1 MKKLI
6 TIITLCWVSITCV
19 NAQTTYKDVAPIF
32 YKNCTVCHNP
42 KGVAPMPLQNYSE
55 TFAYVKFIKTYVSQG
70 LMPPWPPD
78 TLYHKFFGQRCLSA
92 YEKNTIINWIDSGS
106 TKGDTTLAPMAPTY
120 NSDYQ
125 LHGTPDLIV
134 KIPTFT
140 SNASATDA
148 YNCFVVPTGLT
159 QDRII
164 RGYEIV
170 AGNPAIVHHALISMD
185 TSGTATSDLSGSCFT
200 MPGSNVG
207 IGGYAP
213 GCGPVVYPG
222 KAPLKVGFRLKAKSN
237 IVFEMHYPAGTA
249 GQVDS
254 TYVRI
259 YFYPIGTTGVR
270 EIYTSTILQNWS
282 MVLPPNLV
290 TKYTAKYPSSK
301 GLPVAL
307 SLYSTFPHQHKVG
320 VSITNYAYSG
330 IDTIPL
336 VRVNNWDFRWQGYY
350 TYPMLVKVPAGYTI
364 FSSHTYDN
372 TANNPNN
379 PNNPPKTVVAGTSTG
394 NEMLFDSYQYLI
406 YQPGDDTI
414 NISNMLSNDTL
425 LTSVAERNVFNVT
438 TKAYPNPFNKEVH
451 IGYTLNAP
459 ANVTINIYNM
469 YGSKVRTLVNRQRTL
484 GSGYYES
491 VWDGKGDNGNTLTTG
506 VYIYTVIAN
515 KTTASGRLVL
525 VR

>member
-1 MKKLI
+1 MLV
-6 TIITLCWVSITCV
+6 TLSWVSLISV

-42 KGVAPMPLQNYSE
+42 KGVGPMSLLNYSE
-55 TFAYVKFIKTYVSQG
+55 TFAYAKFIKTYVGQG

-78 TLYHKFFGQRCLSA
+78 TLYHKFFDQRTLTA

-106 TKGDTTLAPMAPTY
+106 TEGDTTLAPMAPVY
-120 NSDYQ
+120 NNDYQ
-125 LHGTPDLIV
+125 LHGTPDLVV
-134 KIPTFT
+134 KIPVFT
-140 SNASATDA
+140 SNAGASDA

-164 RGYEIV
+164 RAYEIV

-185 TSGTATSDLSGSCFT
+185 TSGTAKSDLSGSCFT

-213 GCGPVVYPG
+213 GGNAVVYPG

-237 IVFEMHYPAGTA
+237 IVFEVHYPAGTA

-259 YFYPIGTTGVR
+259 YFYPVGTTGIR

-282 MVLPPNLV
+282 MVMLANKV
-290 TKYTAKYPSSK
+290 TTYTAQYPKSG
-301 GLPVAL
+301 GLPVAV
-307 SLYSTFPHQHKVG
+307 SLYATFPHQHKVG
-320 VSITNYAYSG
+320 VKITNYAFQG

-350 TYPMLVKVPAGYTI
+350 TYPMLVKVPTGYTI
-364 FSSHTYDN
+364 FSQHVYDN
-372 TANNPNN
+372 TSNNPNN
-379 PNNPPKTVVAGTSTG
+379 PNNPPQTVIAGTSTT

-414 NISNMLSNDTL
+414 NITNLLSGDTL
-425 LTSVAERNVFNVT
+425 LSVNNIKQFNIT
-438 TKAYPNPFNKEVH
+438 TKAYPNPFNSQVH
-451 IGYTLNAP
+451 IGYTLSSP
-459 ANVTINIYNM
+459 SSNVTINIYNM
-469 YGSKVRTLVNRQRTL
+469 YGSKVKTLINKQRTT
-484 GSGYYES
+484 GAGYYES
-491 VWDGKGDNGNTLTTG
+491 VWDGKSDNGTPLSTG
-506 VYIYTVIAN
+506 VYIYTVTAN
-515 KTTASGRLVL
+515 KSSASGRLVL
-525 VR
+525 VK